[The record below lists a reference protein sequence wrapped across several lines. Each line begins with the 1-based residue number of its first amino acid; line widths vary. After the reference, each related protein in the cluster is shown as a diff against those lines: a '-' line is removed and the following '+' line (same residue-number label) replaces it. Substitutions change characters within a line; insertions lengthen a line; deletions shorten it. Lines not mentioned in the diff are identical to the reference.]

1 MRRLLHDESG
11 LSLVE
16 LVVASAI
23 TLLLVAG
30 LSNLFVSGLR
40 ASSNTNATLSAQS
53 NVIVALNR
61 LEFETRCAS
70 SAALLSSGAG
80 VSLTLP
86 GQCAHAAG
94 TVTWCVSGGNL
105 NRYAGSACSG
115 TGGTF
120 ASNVTSA
127 QPFSCLT
134 PTGQIPRLQVALTVS
149 TRSGATTN
157 QASLTD
163 VITLRNAPVYSSG
176 TPACA

>member
-16 LVVASAI
+16 LVVAAGI
-23 TLLLVAG
+23 TVVIMAG

-61 LEFETRCAS
+61 LEFEARCAS
-70 SAALLSSGAG
+70 AAALVSGGAG

-86 GQCAHAAG
+86 SQCTHAAG
-94 TVTWCVSGGNL
+94 TFTWCVSGGNL
-105 NRYAGSACSG
+105 VRHEGSSCTG
-115 TGGTF
+115 TGETF
-120 ASNVTSA
+120 ASDVTST

-149 TRSGATTN
+149 SGPSSGDS
-157 QASLTD
+157 ASQTD
-163 VITLRNAPVYSSG
+163 QITLRNAPVYSSG